1 MSARAARQC
10 SLLLCSLLLL
20 APPALVAAAPAALA
34 PAGGIEVEIG
44 KGRLL
49 SFPVPV
55 AGLFVADPAIADVEV
70 RGPRHVWL
78 FGRQAGETS
87 LFALDTANRPLA
99 AVSVRVRYDEAQ
111 LKEALDAELPGHRL
125 RVRTAS
131 DGLILSGEVATAAE
145 ADGAMRIAA
154 RFIPGADPAR
164 LISRIAVAAPTQVAL
179 KVRVV
184 EVSREI
190 ARALGFNWEVAGT
203 VGDLTLGLATGNP
216 LRGLAGAVPRSA
228 GADAFFGLFNGTN
241 VDVTGVIDVLDRQG
255 LVTVLAEPTL
265 TAVSGAPASFLA
277 GGEYPIPVPQ
287 EGNVTTIEYRR
298 FGVSLTFVATLMDGN
313 RIHLKVLPEVSQL
326 SAAGA
331 LRLNGAEV
339 PALTVRRVET
349 AVELASG
356 QSFAIAGLIQSGS
369 MQELKKL
376 AGLGDIP
383 VIGQLLRSRRFERK
397 ETELVVIVTPFL
409 VRPVAPA
416 ELAAPVAEGRLQ

>member
-1 MSARAARQC
+1 MIRALA
-10 SLLLCSLLLL
+10 SLLLL
-20 APPALVAAAPAALA
+20 LLAAGLAVPAGAAPVALA
-34 PAGGIEVEIG
+34 PSGSLEVEIG

-49 SFPVPV
+49 TFERPV
-55 AGLFVADPAIADVEV
+55 ASLFVADPAIADVEV

-87 LFALDTANRPLA
+87 LFALDPANRPVA
-99 AVSVRVRYDEAQ
+99 ALGVRVRYDEA
-111 LKEALDAELPGHRL
+111 LLLAALDTALPGHRIG
-125 RVRTAS
+125 VQTAN
-131 DGLILSGEVATAAE
+131 DGLVLSGEVATAAE
-145 ADGAMRIAA
+145 ADQVLRIAA
-154 RFIPGADPAR
+154 RFIPGADRAR
-164 LISRIAVAAPTQVAL
+164 LISRIALAAPTQVAL

-184 EVSREI
+184 EVSREV

-216 LRGLAGAVPRSA
+216 VRGLSGLLTRNG
-228 GADAFFGLFNGTN
+228 GADAFIGLFNGQN

-255 LVTVLAEPTL
+255 LVTILAEPTL

-277 GGEYPIPVPQ
+277 GGEYPVPVPQ
-287 EGNVTTIEYRR
+287 EGNVTTIEYKR

-313 RIHLKVLPEVSQL
+313 RIHLRVLPEVSQL

-331 LRLNGAEV
+331 LKLNGAEV

-369 MQELKKL
+369 LQELKKL
-376 AGLGDIP
+376 SGLGDIP

-397 ETELVVIVTPFL
+397 ETELVVIVTPYL

-416 ELAAPVAEGRLQ
+416 ELAAPMAEGRLK